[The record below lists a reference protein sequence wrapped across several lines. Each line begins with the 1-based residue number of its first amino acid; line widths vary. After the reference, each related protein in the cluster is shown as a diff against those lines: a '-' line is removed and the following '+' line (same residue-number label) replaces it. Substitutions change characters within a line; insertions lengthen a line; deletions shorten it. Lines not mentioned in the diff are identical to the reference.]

1 MGVCSDDKNNQ
12 YKTDKMKTKSTK
24 KTAIVAKKKA
34 KKKIVLTTLAVSA
47 AGIFGYFGWQYYKK
61 QKDKKSAEQEPVLI
75 PKNISTPPYQPTQ
88 SDTAWSIPK
97 VKTKPKT
104 KAFPADNNNE
114 DATNAAATF
123 PLRRGSKGA
132 QVKAL
137 QEALIEKHGRT
148 IMPKYGADGFFG
160 AELIAALKKLK
171 LPATIT
177 ETTYHVLVHG
187 QSEIKNSIAQNLYNA
202 ASKADFKTALS
213 LLKKMNSKDDYQEV
227 SKAFTNFRLNGVRQT
242 LVNGMLN
249 SFPKE
254 EQKQAIRFEFIR
266 MGLQYDGTKW
276 SLSGL
281 GGLPVITNQETTVWL
296 NASNGINVPP
306 KTVLGNEI
314 SKRLDYTLFEN
325 KGKYFL
331 VRTNATNYL

>member
-1 MGVCSDDKNNQ
+1 
-12 YKTDKMKTKSTK
+12 MKTKSA
-24 KTAIVAKKKA
+24 KTTATGAKKKA

-47 AGIFGYFGWQYYKK
+47 AGIFGYFGWQYYSK
-61 QKDKKSAEQEPVLI
+61 QKDKKSGEQEPVLI
-75 PKNISTPPYQPTQ
+75 PKNIATPPYRPTQ

-97 VKTKPKT
+97 VKTKPRT
-104 KAFPADNNNE
+104 NSFPTDDINE
-114 DATNAAATF
+114 DGANSGEAF
-123 PLRRGSKGA
+123 PLRRGSKGG

-160 AELIAALKKLK
+160 AELSAALKKLK
-171 LPATIT
+171 LPATIS
-177 ETTYHVLVHG
+177 ETTFHVLVHG
-187 QSEIKNSIAQNLYNA
+187 QSAGKNNTAQKLHSA
-202 ASKADFKTALS
+202 AIKADFKTALA
-213 LLKKMNSKDDYQEV
+213 LLKKLNNKDDYQSV
-227 SKAFTNFRLNGVRQT
+227 SKVFANLRLNGVRQT

-249 SFPKE
+249 TFSKE

-281 GGLPVITNQETTVWL
+281 GGLPVITNQKTTVWL

>member
-1 MGVCSDDKNNQ
+1 MKKSSI
-12 YKTDKMKTKSTK
+12 KT
-24 KTAIVAKKKA
+24 TATGTKKKA

-61 QKDKKSAEQEPVLI
+61 QKDKKSGEQEPVLI
-75 PKNISTPPYQPTQ
+75 PKNIATPPYRPTD
-88 SDTAWSIPK
+88 STAAWNIPRASS
-97 VKTKPKT
+97 KPKT
-104 KAFPADNNNE
+104 RAYPADNNSE
-114 DATNAAATF
+114 DANDSVNMF
-123 PLRRGSKGA
+123 PLKRGSKGA
-132 QVKAL
+132 EVKTL
-137 QEALIEKHGRT
+137 QETLIEKHGRA

-160 AELIAALKKLK
+160 AELSAALKKLK
-171 LPATIT
+171 LPVTIP

-187 QSEIKNSIAQNLYNA
+187 QNAGKNNA
-202 ASKADFKTALS
+202 AQRLYSAALKADFKTALAS
-213 LLKKMNSKDDYQEV
+213 LKKLNNKDDYQEV
-227 SKAFTNFRLNGVRQT
+227 SKAFTNYRLNGVRQT

>member
-1 MGVCSDDKNNQ
+1 
-12 YKTDKMKTKSTK
+12 
-24 KTAIVAKKKA
+24 
-34 KKKIVLTTLAVSA
+34 
-47 AGIFGYFGWQYYKK
+47 
-61 QKDKKSAEQEPVLI
+61 
-75 PKNISTPPYQPTQ
+75 
-88 SDTAWSIPK
+88 
-97 VKTKPKT
+97 
-104 KAFPADNNNE
+104 
-114 DATNAAATF
+114 
-123 PLRRGSKGA
+123 
-132 QVKAL
+132 
-137 QEALIEKHGRT
+137 
-148 IMPKYGADGFFG
+148 
-160 AELIAALKKLK
+160 
-171 LPATIT
+171 
-177 ETTYHVLVHG
+177 
-187 QSEIKNSIAQNLYNA
+187 
-202 ASKADFKTALS
+202 
-213 LLKKMNSKDDYQEV
+213 
-227 SKAFTNFRLNGVRQT
+227 RQT